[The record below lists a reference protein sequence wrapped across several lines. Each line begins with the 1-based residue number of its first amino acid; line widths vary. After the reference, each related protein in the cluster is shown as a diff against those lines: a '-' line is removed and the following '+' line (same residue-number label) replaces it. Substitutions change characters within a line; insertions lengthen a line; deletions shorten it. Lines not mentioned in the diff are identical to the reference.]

1 MASPYSSRLES
12 LANPMSAMTTENDIP
27 QWSSLSKQPQSAGS
41 KLSSLVP
48 SSSKTYQNLQ
58 GTKSK
63 EQGFEKTYGAHAK
76 EVKALIDNGE
86 DPQVAAQTVV
96 DKYNLSGKS
105 KEPAKEGKWYDGALD
120 LGKSAYDSVAN
131 SVTDYLDEG
140 KSAYDSAANSVTD
153 YLDEGKSAYDSVAN
167 SVTDYLDE
175 GKEHADQRIKF
186 LRKRSSKYREGVRAS
201 SMKQV
206 EAAYEAGRN
215 GLPSAII
222 NIARY
227 FSDDPIKEGEGLG
240 DKDSPMSTRT
250 PTATPTN
257 PDKVPKNKDGS
268 SPNTGTPIE
277 GRDLKKAPDD
287 VEEDPIITEKRSAL
301 SQFFSND
308 YVKDGINDISQGLID
323 YAIGYGTSGG
333 DQRAALAAGIRGASN
348 QSEENQRRDKTAD
361 LRKAGLKQAQ
371 INTFVKSGKLSS
383 QSENQLA
390 LYQKSLNN
398 SASSKD
404 NYSEREMKAR
414 QASQAIQQFE
424 GDYQQF
430 EKDYNV
436 NLDEY
441 LASGSNVIWDYI
453 DTGGDTDSFL
463 TKAGRYATPEAYK
476 SAVSRMR
483 FFLEQPLRLAT
494 GAVIG
499 KNEESNYMSMYFPT
513 PGQGEDE
520 IKRKRRARA
529 ALSNSMNVAGKEISQ
544 EMSHTVAN
552 ELATGKYSGLTKENG
567 QLFLVSEG
575 KDGTRTKYPLIEE

>member
-120 LGKSAYDSVAN
+120 L
-131 SVTDYLDEG
+131 
-140 KSAYDSAANSVTD
+140 
-153 YLDEGKSAYDSVAN
+153 GKSAYDSVAN